1 MDQIGASHITLPD
14 LLIVSWVLL
23 LLVGFFFGTA
33 TGTVSRV
40 AAVLAGL
47 SVITILIMLFSVEL
61 SRGAFDLLSAAAG
74 CLCFV
79 MFSWNRNRLKEIR
92 STADPSKTK
101 QLPGTD
107 QI

>member
-23 LLVGFFFGTA
+23 LLVGFVFGSA
-33 TGTVSRV
+33 TGTLSRV
-40 AAVLAGL
+40 AAVLSGL
-47 SVITILIMLFSVEL
+47 SVITILITFFTVEL
-61 SRGAFDLLSAAAG
+61 SRAAFDLLVAAAG
-74 CLCFV
+74 SLCFA
-79 MFSWNRNRLKEIR
+79 MFSWNRSRLKEIR
-92 STADPSKTK
+92 GTTDPAKTN